1 MFNTKNLKV
10 KHANITTIYNDN
22 YNGKYIKSN

>member
-10 KHANITTIYNDN
+10 KHTKITTIYNDN